1 MDDLLA
7 EFVAE
12 TREMLAALAGEIVA
26 WEADPSDRAR
36 LDTIFRFVHTVK
48 GNCGFFDFPRLEAL
62 SHAAEDALADVRADR
77 RSADRRLVDAVL
89 AVIDRIGVM
98 IEEIERGE
106 PLSEATDDVLIAALN
121 GTADANDLALMQST
135 IGATPSA
142 SAAEQRTIR
151 LPVELIDQVMSGVS
165 EMVLARNDIARR
177 MQLVGTETGIEAPF
191 SRLSAL
197 ITEVRDA
204 ITRTRMRRIEGL
216 FATFPRLVRD
226 LSAELGKQVF
236 IELENGEVELD
247 REMIELIR
255 DPLLHIIRNAVD
267 HGIEAPADRL
277 AAGKREAGMLTV
289 SARQTGNTIH
299 IGIMDDGRGIDCD
312 RLAAKAIDAGII
324 TAERAAAMSRGEKIE
339 LIFEAGL
346 STAHRVTAIS
356 GRGVGMDVVR
366 ANIEKF
372 GGTLEIESL
381 PGEGTR
387 FLICVPLTLSILPS
401 LTVESCGQTFA
412 IPRSYVEEIVSTAG
426 GQLEFAQ
433 VGERRYVT
441 FRDRRLACVSLG
453 TALELEETE
462 DEASLFVIL
471 RLGWGDLYALAVD
484 RIFDHHELVIKPLSP
499 GIMQSG
505 QFVGCTQLDDGT
517 PVLVLD
523 VTAIGHGAGIPREL
537 HRPTSAPQRTVSRT
551 EREGLRVILFRALGG
566 ERRAIAMSAVEQV
579 ERADA
584 TAIRNPGPDAQIVMG
599 EEILP
604 LVGVPEGAELPER
617 ITVLR
622 LGDGGEPIA
631 YAASEVLDIATLS
644 GVLKRVNGQPTVV
657 GVTLVDG
664 ETAELVDCHALFASH
679 ASQGLGSHSLTCR
692 LTGEDGWMRNF
703 LGPIIEAAGYRL
715 VEDDEPADIAFVDGT
730 PDDGLDCDARKA
742 IHLRSTPGNAGPNSK
757 EGADSIYRYDR
768 AALMAALLR
777 AGEELAA

>member
-26 WEADPSDRAR
+26 WEANPADRAR

-48 GNCGFFDFPRLEAL
+48 GNCGFFDFPQLESL
-62 SHAAEDALADVRADR
+62 SHAAEDALADVRAGR
-77 RSADRRLVDAVL
+77 RQADSRLVDAVL

-98 IEEIERGE
+98 IAEIERGE
-106 PLSEATDDVLIAALN
+106 PLSDAADEVLIAALS
-121 GTADANDLALMQST
+121 GALDEADQALVT
-135 IGATPSA
+135 IGSGGLQRSATPA
-142 SAAEQRTIR
+142 VEQRTIR

-165 EMVLARNDIARR
+165 EMVLARNDLARR
-177 MQLVGTETGIEAPF
+177 MLGLGTDTGLEAPF

-236 IELENGEVELD
+236 VEIENGEVELD

-289 SARQTGNTIH
+289 SARQSGNTIH
-299 IGIMDDGRGIDCD
+299 IGIMDDGRGIDVD
-312 RLAAKAIDAGII
+312 RLAAKAIASGSH
-324 TAERAAAMSRGEKIE
+324 TAEQIAAMSREEKIE
-339 LIFEAGL
+339 LIYEAGL
-346 STAHRVTAIS
+346 STAEAVTSIS

-401 LTVESCGQTFA
+401 LTVEVGGQTFA

-453 TALELEETE
+453 DALGISDEA
-462 DEASLFVIL
+462 EASLFVIL
-471 RLGWGDLYALAVD
+471 RLGWGDLYAMAVD

-505 QFVGCTQLDDGT
+505 LFVGCTQLDDGT

-523 VTAIGHGAGIPREL
+523 VAAIGYGAGIPREL
-537 HRPTSAPQRTVSRT
+537 HRPATIAAHAAPRS
-551 EREGLRVILFRALGG
+551 EREGLRVVLFRALDG

-579 ERADA
+579 ERAEA
-584 TAIRNPGPDAQIVMG
+584 SAIRRPGADAQIVLG
-599 EEILP
+599 EDILP
-604 LVGVPEGAELPER
+604 LAGVPEGCELPQR

-622 LGDGGEPIA
+622 LGDGSQRVA
-631 YAASEVLDIATLS
+631 YAAREVLDIATLT
-644 GVLKRVNGQPTVV
+644 GVLKRVNGQTSVV
-657 GVTLVDG
+657 GVTMVDG
-664 ETAELVDCHALFASH
+664 ETAELIDCHALFSSH
-679 ASQGLGSHSLTCR
+679 AAQSSGHGSLTCR
-692 LTGEDGWMRNF
+692 LDGDDAWMRNF
-703 LGPIIEAAGYRL
+703 LGPIIEAAGYRI
-715 VEDDEPADIAFVDGT
+715 VPEGPADIAFLDGDLR
-730 PDDGLDCDARKA
+730 DDGECEARRAIRLRDA
-742 IHLRSTPGNAGPNSK
+742 PGSGN
-757 EGADSIYRYDR
+757 GADGIYRYDR
-768 AALMAALLR
+768 AGLMAALLR

>member
-26 WEADPSDRAR
+26 WEANPADRAR

-48 GNCGFFDFPRLEAL
+48 GNCGFFDFPQLESL
-62 SHAAEDALADVRADR
+62 SHAAEDALADVRAGR
-77 RSADRRLVDAVL
+77 RQPDSRLVDAVL

-98 IEEIERGE
+98 IAEIERGE
-106 PLSEATDDVLIAALN
+106 PLSEAADDVLIAALS
-121 GTADANDLALMQST
+121 GALDESDQAIANMG
-135 IGATPSA
+135 GAGVQRSA
-142 SAAEQRTIR
+142 APAAEQRTIR

-165 EMVLARNDIARR
+165 EMVLARNDLARR
-177 MQLVGTETGIEAPF
+177 MLGLGSDTGLEAPF

-197 ITEVRDA
+197 IAEVRDA

-236 IELENGEVELD
+236 VEIENGEVELD

-277 AAGKREAGMLTV
+277 AAGKREAGMLTI
-289 SARQTGNTIH
+289 SARQSGNTIH
-299 IGIMDDGRGIDCD
+299 IGIMDDGRGIDLE
-312 RLAAKAIDAGII
+312 RLAAKAVASGTH
-324 TAERAAAMSRGEKIE
+324 TAEQIAAMSREEKIE
-339 LIFEAGL
+339 LIYEAGL
-346 STAHRVTAIS
+346 STAESVTSIS

-401 LTVESCGQTFA
+401 LTVEAGGQTFA
-412 IPRSYVEEIVSTAG
+412 IPRSYVEEIVSSTG
-426 GQLEFAQ
+426 GNLEFAQ

-453 TALELEETE
+453 DALGIG
-462 DEASLFVIL
+462 DESEAALYVIL
-471 RLGWGDLYALAVD
+471 RLGWGDLYAMAVD

-505 QFVGCTQLDDGT
+505 LFVGCTQLDDGT

-523 VTAIGHGAGIPREL
+523 VAAIGYGAGI
-537 HRPTSAPQRTVSRT
+537 SA
-551 EREGLRVILFRALGG
+551 RAAPPVDD
-566 ERRAIAMSAVEQV
+566 RRARGAREPSAKGC
-579 ERADA
+579 A
-584 TAIRNPGPDAQIVMG
+584 
-599 EEILP
+599 
-604 LVGVPEGAELPER
+604 
-617 ITVLR
+617 
-622 LGDGGEPIA
+622 
-631 YAASEVLDIATLS
+631 
-644 GVLKRVNGQPTVV
+644 
-657 GVTLVDG
+657 
-664 ETAELVDCHALFASH
+664 
-679 ASQGLGSHSLTCR
+679 
-692 LTGEDGWMRNF
+692 
-703 LGPIIEAAGYRL
+703 
-715 VEDDEPADIAFVDGT
+715 
-730 PDDGLDCDARKA
+730 
-742 IHLRSTPGNAGPNSK
+742 
-757 EGADSIYRYDR
+757 
-768 AALMAALLR
+768 
-777 AGEELAA
+777 

>member
-12 TREMLAALAGEIVA
+12 TREMLAALSGEVIA
-26 WEADPSDRAR
+26 WEANPDDRAR

-62 SHAAEDALADVRADR
+62 SHAAEDALADVRAGR
-77 RSADRRLVDAVL
+77 RQADSRLVDAVL

-98 IEEIERGE
+98 IAEIERGE
-106 PLSEATDDVLIAALN
+106 PLSDAADDKLIAALT
-121 GTADANDLALMQST
+121 GALDEGEQT
-135 IGATPSA
+135 VVQIGAAPRSA
-142 SAAEQRTIR
+142 APAAEQRTIR

-165 EMVLARNDIARR
+165 EMVLARNDLARR
-177 MQLVGTETGIEAPF
+177 MQILGTDTGLEAPF
-191 SRLSAL
+191 SRLSGL
-197 ITEVRDA
+197 IAEVRDA

-236 IELENGEVELD
+236 VEIENGEVELD

-277 AAGKREAGMLTV
+277 AAGKREAGMLTI
-289 SARQTGNTIH
+289 SARQSGNTIH
-299 IGIMDDGRGIDCD
+299 IGIMDDGRGIDAE
-312 RLAAKAIDAGII
+312 RLAAKAIASGSHS
-324 TAERAAAMSRGEKIE
+324 AEQIAAMSLEQKIE
-339 LIFEAGL
+339 LIYEAGL
-346 STAHRVTAIS
+346 STAESVTAIS

-401 LTVESCGQTFA
+401 LTVEAGGQTFA

-426 GQLEFAQ
+426 GNLEFAQ

-441 FRDRRLACVSLG
+441 FRDRRLACVALDHELG
-453 TALELEETE
+453 LGEHAEP
-462 DEASLFVIL
+462 ALFVIL

-484 RIFDHHELVIKPLSP
+484 RIFDHHELVIKPLAP
-499 GIMQSG
+499 GIMKSG
-505 QFVGCTQLDDGT
+505 LFVGCTQLDDGT

-523 VTAIGHGAGIPREL
+523 VAAIGYGAGIPREL
-537 HRPTSAPQRTVSRT
+537 HRPAAIAAHNAPKT
-551 EREGLRVILFRALGG
+551 EREGLRVILFRALDG

-584 TAIRNPGPDAQIVMG
+584 STVRRPGADAQIVLG

-604 LVGVPEGAELPER
+604 LAGISAGDELPDR
-617 ITVLR
+617 LTVLR
-622 LGDGGEPIA
+622 LGDRGERIA
-631 YAASEVLDIATLS
+631 YAAREVLDIATLT
-644 GVLKRVNGQPTVV
+644 GVLKRINGQTQVV
-657 GVTLVDG
+657 GVSMIDG
-664 ETAELVDCHALFASH
+664 ETAELVDCHALFAGH
-679 ASQGLGSHSLTCR
+679 VAQTAGHGSLTCR
-692 LTGEDGWMRNF
+692 LNGDEAWMRNF
-703 LGPIIEAAGYRL
+703 LAPIIEAAGYRI
-715 VEDDEPADIAFVDGT
+715 VGEGPADIAFVDGEAE
-730 PDDGLDCDARKA
+730 DEDECEARKA
-742 IHLRSTPGNAGPNSK
+742 IRLRDAPGSAG
-757 EGADSIYRYDR
+757 GADSIYRYDR
-768 AALMAALLR
+768 AGLMAALLR

>member
-1 MDDLLA
+1 
-7 EFVAE
+7 
-12 TREMLAALAGEIVA
+12 
-26 WEADPSDRAR
+26 
-36 LDTIFRFVHTVK
+36 
-48 GNCGFFDFPRLEAL
+48 
-62 SHAAEDALADVRADR
+62 
-77 RSADRRLVDAVL
+77 
-89 AVIDRIGVM
+89 
-98 IEEIERGE
+98 
-106 PLSEATDDVLIAALN
+106 
-121 GTADANDLALMQST
+121 
-135 IGATPSA
+135 
-142 SAAEQRTIR
+142 
-151 LPVELIDQVMSGVS
+151 MSGVS

-177 MQLVGTETGIEAPF
+177 ILAGGTETGIEAPF

-299 IGIMDDGRGIDCD
+299 IGIQDDGRGIDCD
-312 RLAAKAIDAGII
+312 KLAAKAVEAGIVS
-324 TAERAAAMSRGEKIE
+324 AEKVAGMSRAEKIE
-339 LIFEAGL
+339 LVFEPGL

-366 ANIEKF
+366 SNIERF

-401 LTVESCGQTFA
+401 LTVEAGGQTFA

-426 GQLEFAQ
+426 GELEFAQ
-433 VGERRYVT
+433 VGELRFLT
-441 FRDRRLACVSLG
+441 FRERRLACVSLG
-453 TALELEETE
+453 KALDLEPAG
-462 DEASLFVIL
+462 DEAALFVIL
-471 RLGWGDLYALAVD
+471 RLGWGDLYALEVD
-484 RIFDHHELVIKPLSP
+484 RIFDHQELVIKPLSP

-505 QFVGCTQLDDGT
+505 LFVGCTQLDDGT

-537 HRPTSAPQRTVSRT
+537 QRPTGAAATRGAANV
-551 EREGLRVILFRALGG
+551 EREGLRVVLFHDLTG

-579 ERADA
+579 EHAPSSA
-584 TAIRNPGPDAQIVMG
+584 VRNPGPNAQIVLG

-604 LVGVPEGAELPER
+604 LMGVPDGAELPAR
-617 ITVLR
+617 ISVMR
-622 LGDGGEPIA
+622 LGDGTQQLA
-631 YAASEVLDIATLS
+631 FASRKVLEIATLS

-664 ETAELVDCHALFASH
+664 ETAELIDCHALFASH
-679 ASQGLGSHSLTCR
+679 AALNPGSRMLTCR
-692 LTGEDGWMRNF
+692 LAGEDNWMKSF
-703 LGPIIEAAGYRL
+703 LGPLIEAAGYRIA
-715 VEDDEPADIAFVDGT
+715 EGDEPADIVFVDGA
-730 PDDGLDCDARKA
+730 GADAVETGESPRA
-742 IHLRSTPGNAGPNSK
+742 IHLRNHPGGAS
-757 EGADSIYRYDR
+757 GADSIYRYDR
-768 AALMAALLR
+768 AGLMAALLK

>member
-12 TREMLAALAGEIVA
+12 TREMLAALSGEIVA
-26 WEADPSDRAR
+26 WEANPDDRGR

-48 GNCGFFDFPRLEAL
+48 GNCGFFDFPKLEAL

-77 RSADRRLVDAVL
+77 RTPDRRLVDAVL

-98 IEEIERGE
+98 IGEIERGE
-106 PLSEATDDVLIAALN
+106 PLSEAADDSLIAALN
-121 GTADANDLALMQST
+121 GTADENDLQLVQSAGG
-135 IGATPSA
+135 ISSSL

-177 MQLVGTETGIEAPF
+177 IQQGSGETGIEAPF

-236 IELENGEVELD
+236 VELENGEVELD

-267 HGIEAPADRL
+267 HGIENPADRR

-289 SARQTGNTIH
+289 SARQSGNTIH
-299 IGIMDDGRGIDCD
+299 IGIQDDGRGIDCD
-312 RLAAKAIDAGII
+312 TLAAKAVEAGIV
-324 TAERAAAMSRGEKIE
+324 TAEKVAAMSRDEKIE
-339 LIFEAGL
+339 LIFEPGL
-346 STAHRVTAIS
+346 STADSVTAIS

-366 ANIEKF
+366 SNIEKF

-401 LTVESCGQTFA
+401 LTVEAGGQTFA

-433 VGERRYVT
+433 VGERRFVT

-453 TALELEETE
+453 ESLDLEEAKE
-462 DEASLFVIL
+462 EASLFVIL

-505 QFVGCTQLDDGT
+505 LFVGCTQLDDGT

-523 VTAIGHGAGIPREL
+523 VAAIGYGAGIPREL
-537 HRPTSAPQRTVSRT
+537 HRPSTIAAHAAPKT
-551 EREGLRVILFRALGG
+551 EREGLRVILFRALDG

-584 TAIRNPGPDAQIVMG
+584 SA
-599 EEILP
+599 
-604 LVGVPEGAELPER
+604 
-617 ITVLR
+617 
-622 LGDGGEPIA
+622 
-631 YAASEVLDIATLS
+631 
-644 GVLKRVNGQPTVV
+644 
-657 GVTLVDG
+657 
-664 ETAELVDCHALFASH
+664 
-679 ASQGLGSHSLTCR
+679 
-692 LTGEDGWMRNF
+692 
-703 LGPIIEAAGYRL
+703 
-715 VEDDEPADIAFVDGT
+715 
-730 PDDGLDCDARKA
+730 
-742 IHLRSTPGNAGPNSK
+742 
-757 EGADSIYRYDR
+757 
-768 AALMAALLR
+768 
-777 AGEELAA
+777 

>member
-26 WEADPSDRAR
+26 WEADPTERSR

-48 GNCGFFDFPRLEAL
+48 GNCGFFDFPKLEAL
-62 SHAAEDALADVRADR
+62 SHAAEDALSDVRGGR
-77 RSADRRLVDAVL
+77 RVPDRRLVDAVL

-106 PLSEATDDVLIAALN
+106 ALSEA
-121 GTADANDLALMQST
+121 NDEIL
-135 IGATPSA
+135 IGALKGELEEAEIPLSPGATRRSF

-177 MQLVGTETGIEAPF
+177 LQTGGIETGIEAPF

-255 DPLLHIIRNAVD
+255 DPLLHILRNAVD
-267 HGIEAPADRL
+267 HGIESPADRL

-312 RLAAKAIDAGII
+312 GLAAKAIEAGIV
-324 TAERAAAMSRGEKIE
+324 TAEQVAGMSRTEKIE
-339 LIFEAGL
+339 LIFEPGL
-346 STAHRVTAIS
+346 STAHRVTSIS

-366 ANIEKF
+366 SNIEKF

-401 LTVESCGQTFA
+401 LTVESGGQTFA
-412 IPRSYVEEIVSTAG
+412 IPRSYVEEIVSASG
-426 GQLEFAQ
+426 GELEFAEI
-433 VGERRYVT
+433 GERRYLT
-441 FRDRRLACVSLG
+441 FRDRRLACVSLDS
-453 TALELEETE
+453 ALGLGKSEV
-462 DEASLFVIL
+462 EASLFVIL

-484 RIFDHHELVIKPLSP
+484 RIFDHQELVIKPLSP

-505 QFVGCTQLDDGT
+505 LFVGCTQLDDGT

-537 HRPTSAPQRTVSRT
+537 QRPTAAAARTAAAAA
-551 EREGLRVILFRALGG
+551 EREGLRVILFRALCG
-566 ERRAIAMSAVEQV
+566 ERRAIAMSVVEQV
-579 ERADA
+579 ERVDA
-584 TAIRNPGPDAQIVMG
+584 SCVRNPGPDAQIVLG

-604 LVGVPEGAELPER
+604 LVGVAQGEELPER
-617 ITVLR
+617 LTVLR

-631 YAASEVLDIATLS
+631 YAAREVLDISMLS
-644 GVLKRVNGQPTVV
+644 GELKPVKGKPAVA
-657 GVTLVDG
+657 GVTLIDG
-664 ETAELVDCHALFASH
+664 ETAELVDCHALFASNGAPRASNH
-679 ASQGLGSHSLTCR
+679 ALTCR
-692 LTGEDGWMRNF
+692 LAGSDGWMRNF
-703 LGPIIEAAGYRL
+703 LGPIIEAAGYRI
-715 VEDDEPADIAFVDGT
+715 VDGDEPADVAFVDPNGAEG
-730 PDDGLDCDARKA
+730 DFDARMA
-742 IHLRSTPGNAGPNSK
+742 IRLRNEPGSSG
-757 EGADSIYRYDR
+757 GADSIYRYDR
-768 AALMAALLR
+768 AALMSALLR

>member
-26 WEADPSDRAR
+26 WEANPADRAR

-48 GNCGFFDFPRLEAL
+48 GNCGFFDFPQLESL
-62 SHAAEDALADVRADR
+62 SHAAEDALADVRAGR
-77 RSADRRLVDAVL
+77 RQADSRLVDAVL

-98 IEEIERGE
+98 IAEIERGE
-106 PLSEATDDVLIAALN
+106 PLSEAADDVLIAALAGALEEN
-121 GTADANDLALMQST
+121 DQAIAN
-135 IGATPSA
+135 IGGGIQRSA
-142 SAAEQRTIR
+142 APAAEQRTIR

-165 EMVLARNDIARR
+165 EMVLARNDLARR
-177 MQLVGTETGIEAPF
+177 MQGLGSDTGLEAPF
-191 SRLSAL
+191 SRLSGL
-197 ITEVRDA
+197 IAEVRDA

-226 LSAELGKQVF
+226 LSAELSKQVF
-236 IELENGEVELD
+236 VELENGEVELD

-277 AAGKREAGMLTV
+277 AAGKREAGMLTI
-289 SARQTGNTIH
+289 SARQSGNTIH
-299 IGIMDDGRGIDCD
+299 IGIMDDGRGIDTD
-312 RLAAKAIDAGII
+312 RLAAKAVVAGSH
-324 TAERAAAMSRGEKIE
+324 TAEQIAAMTRDEKIE
-339 LIFEAGL
+339 LIYEAGL
-346 STAHRVTAIS
+346 STAESVTAIS

-372 GGTLEIESL
+372 GGTLEIESI

-401 LTVESCGQTFA
+401 LTVEAGGQTFA

-426 GQLEFAQ
+426 GNLEFAQ
-433 VGERRYVT
+433 VGERRFVT

-453 TALELEETE
+453 DALEIAGDGEP
-462 DEASLFVIL
+462 ALFVIL
-471 RLGWGDLYALAVD
+471 RLGWGDLYAMAVD
-484 RIFDHHELVIKPLSP
+484 RIFDHHELVIKPLAP

-505 QFVGCTQLDDGT
+505 MFVGCTQLDDGT

-523 VTAIGHGAGIPREL
+523 VAAIGYGAGIPREL
-537 HRPTSAPQRTVSRT
+537 HRPSTIAAHAAPRT
-551 EREGLRVILFRALGG
+551 ERDGLRVILFRALDG

-584 TAIRNPGPDAQIVMG
+584 AAVRRPGVDAQIVLG
-599 EEILP
+599 GEILP
-604 LVGVPEGAELPER
+604 LAGVTATSDLPER
-617 ITVLR
+617 LTVLR
-622 LGDGGEPIA
+622 LCDGGERIA
-631 YAASEVLDIATLS
+631 YAAREVLDIATLT
-644 GVLKRVNGQPTVV
+644 GVLKRVNGQTSVV
-657 GVTLVDG
+657 GVTMVDG
-664 ETAELVDCHALFASH
+664 ETAELVDCHMLFAGH
-679 ASQGLGSHSLTCR
+679 AAQSSGHGSLTCR
-692 LTGEDGWMRNF
+692 LNGEDAWMRNF
-703 LGPIIEAAGYRL
+703 LGPIIEAAGYRI
-715 VEDDEPADIAFVDGT
+715 VPEGPADIAFLDANGE
-730 PDDGLDCDARKA
+730 DDPECEARRA
-742 IHLRSTPGNAGPNSK
+742 IRLRDIPGAAAGA
-757 EGADSIYRYDR
+757 ESIYRYDR
-768 AALMAALLR
+768 AGLMAALLR

>member
-12 TREMLAALAGEIVA
+12 TREMLAALSGEIVA
-26 WEADPSDRAR
+26 WEAEPTERAR

-62 SHAAEDALADVRADR
+62 SHAAEDALSDVRSGRRMPDR
-77 RSADRRLVDAVL
+77 GLVDAVL

-106 PLSEATDDVLIAALN
+106 PLSDSNHDILIAALK
-121 GTADANDLALMQST
+121 GELDEAEISLAISS
-135 IGATPSA
+135 GSRSPVSV
-142 SAAEQRTIR
+142 AEQRTIR

-177 MQLVGTETGIEAPF
+177 LQVSGVETGIEAPF

-255 DPLLHIIRNAVD
+255 DPLVHLLRNAVD
-267 HGIEAPADRL
+267 HGIESPADRL

-299 IGIMDDGRGIDCD
+299 IGIMDDGRGIDSD
-312 RLAAKAIDAGII
+312 ALAAKAIEVGIT
-324 TAERAAAMSRGEKIE
+324 TAEKVAEMSRTDKVQ
-339 LIFEAGL
+339 LIFEPGL
-346 STAHRVTAIS
+346 STARQVTSIS

-366 ANIEKF
+366 SNIEKF
-372 GGTLEIESL
+372 GGSLEIESL

-401 LTVESCGQTFA
+401 LTVEAGGQTFA
-412 IPRSYVEEIVSTAG
+412 IPRSYVEEIVSTSG

-433 VGERRYVT
+433 IGERRYVT
-441 FRDRRLACVSLG
+441 FRDRRLACVGLD
-453 TALELEETE
+453 TALGLVERDT
-462 DEASLFVIL
+462 DDSLFVIL

-484 RIFDHHELVIKPLSP
+484 RIFDHQELVIKPLAP

-505 QFVGCTQLDDGT
+505 LFVGCTQLDDGT

-537 HRPTSAPQRTVSRT
+537 QRPTTAASRAPLHSD
-551 EREGLRVILFRALGG
+551 REGLRVILFRTLSG

-584 TAIRNPGPDAQIVMG
+584 GAVRNPGAEAQIVMG
-599 EEILP
+599 EEILT
-604 LVGVPEGAELPER
+604 LAGVPDGAELPDR
-617 ITVLR
+617 FTVLR
-622 LGDGGEPIA
+622 LSDGGEPMA
-631 YAASEVLDIATLS
+631 YAAREVLDISRLS
-644 GVLKRVNGQPTVV
+644 GELKRVHGKQGVV

-664 ETAELVDCHALFASH
+664 EAAELVDCHALFASNSAQGGSGH
-679 ASQGLGSHSLTCR
+679 ALTCR
-692 LTGEDGWMRNF
+692 LASTDGWMQNF
-703 LGPIIEAAGYRL
+703 LGPIIEAAGYRI
-715 VEDDEPADIAFVDGT
+715 VEQNEPADIAFVDSG
-730 PDDGLDCDARKA
+730 CDTETGCEARMA
-742 IHLRSTPGNAGPNSK
+742 IRLRNEPS
-757 EGADSIYRYDR
+757 GARDTDTIYRYDR
-768 AALMAALLR
+768 TALMAALLR
-777 AGEELAA
+777 AGQELAA

>member
-26 WEADPSDRAR
+26 WEHDPSDRGR

-77 RSADRRLVDAVL
+77 RTADRRLVDAVL

-106 PLSEATDDVLIAALN
+106 PLSEAADDVLIAALN
-121 GTADANDLALMQST
+121 GTGDEIDLSLIQAS
-135 IGATPSA
+135 GGPATSA

-177 MQLVGTETGIEAPF
+177 MLALGTETGIEAPF

-289 SARQTGNTIH
+289 SARQSGNTIH
-299 IGIMDDGRGIDCD
+299 IGIQDDGRGIDCD
-312 RLAAKAIDAGII
+312 KLAAKAVEVGIV
-324 TAERAAAMSRGEKIE
+324 TADKVAAMSRAEKIE
-339 LIFEAGL
+339 LIFEPGL

-401 LTVESCGQTFA
+401 LTVEACGQTFA

-426 GQLEFAQ
+426 GQLEFVQ

-441 FRDRRLACVSLG
+441 FRERRLACVSLG
-453 TALELEETE
+453 SALELEESE
-462 DEASLFVIL
+462 GEAALFVIL

-537 HRPTSAPQRTVSRT
+537 HRPTAAAPRTAARA
-551 EREGLRVILFRALGG
+551 EREGLRVILFQDLSG

-579 ERADA
+579 EHAPA
-584 TAIRNPGPDAQIVMG
+584 TAVRNPGPNAQIVLG

-604 LVGVPEGAELPER
+604 LLGVPEGAELPAR
-617 ITVLR
+617 LSVMR
-622 LGDGGEPIA
+622 LGDGTQQIA
-631 YAASEVLDIATLS
+631 YASRKVLDIATLS

-664 ETAELVDCHALFASH
+664 ETAELIDCHALFAGQ
-679 ASQGLGSHSLTCR
+679 AAQAIGIHSLTCR

-703 LGPIIEAAGYRL
+703 LGPIIEAAGYRI
-715 VEDDEPADIAFVDGT
+715 VDGDEPADVAF
-730 PDDGLDCDARKA
+730 LDPAAEAEAECDARKA
-742 IHLRSTPGNAGPNSK
+742 IRLRNEPGSAG
-757 EGADSIYRYDR
+757 GADSVYRYDR
-768 AALMAALLR
+768 AGLMAALLR

>member
-12 TREMLAALAGEIVA
+12 TREMLAALSGEIVA
-26 WEADPSDRAR
+26 WEANPGDRAR

-48 GNCGFFDFPRLEAL
+48 GNCGFFDFPKLEAL
-62 SHAAEDALADVRADR
+62 SHAAEDALADVRAER
-77 RSADRRLVDAVL
+77 RQADSRLVDAVL

-98 IEEIERGE
+98 IGEIDRGE
-106 PLSEATDDVLIAALN
+106 ALSEADDDRLIAALA
-121 GTADANDLALMQST
+121 GELDESSAPAVRTA
-135 IGATPSA
+135 GAAVTA
-142 SAAEQRTIR
+142 SAVAEQRTIR

-177 MQLVGTETGIEAPF
+177 MQLMSNGSILEGPF
-191 SRLSAL
+191 GRLSAL

-226 LSAELGKQVF
+226 LSADLGKQVF
-236 IELENGEVELD
+236 VELENGEVELD

-267 HGIEAPADRL
+267 HGIETPADRR
-277 AAGKREAGMLTV
+277 AAGKREAGMLTI

-312 RLAAKAIDAGII
+312 RLAAKAVAAGLRS
-324 TAERAAAMSRGEKIE
+324 EEQVAAMSREQKIE
-339 LIFEAGL
+339 LIYEAGL
-346 STAHRVTAIS
+346 STADAVTAIS

-401 LTVESCGQTFA
+401 LTVEAAGQTFA

-426 GQLEFAQ
+426 GNLEFAQ

-453 TALELEETE
+453 DALGLPVAE
-462 DEASLFVIL
+462 EASLFVLL

-484 RIFDHHELVIKPLSP
+484 RIFDHQELVIKPLSP
-499 GIMQSG
+499 GIMHSG
-505 QFVGCTQLDDGT
+505 LFVGCTQLDDGT

-523 VTAIGHGAGIPREL
+523 VAAIGYGAGIPREL
-537 HRPTSAPQRTVSRT
+537 HRPTAAAIASAPA
-551 EREGLRVILFRALGG
+551 EREGLRVVLFRALDG

-579 ERADA
+579 ERASVEQV
-584 TAIRNPGPDAQIVMG
+584 RHPGPDAQVVLG

-604 LVGVPEGAELPER
+604 LAGLSQGADLPER
-617 ITVLR
+617 LTILR
-622 LGDGGEPIA
+622 LGDGGGSVA
-631 YAASEVLDIATLS
+631 YAAREVLDIATLS
-644 GVLKRVNGQPTVV
+644 GALERVGGQASVV
-657 GVTLVDG
+657 GVTLIDG
-664 ETAELVDCHALFASH
+664 ETAELVDCHALFAQYAARSPG
-679 ASQGLGSHSLTCR
+679 ARPLTCR
-692 LTGEDGWMRNF
+692 LAGDDGWMRSF

-715 VEDDEPADIAFVDGT
+715 AADGEAADIAFIDSAAEEQPEAEARTAIRLHDAPGAPGSVD
-730 PDDGLDCDARKA
+730 A
-742 IHLRSTPGNAGPNSK
+742 
-757 EGADSIYRYDR
+757 IYRYDR

>member
-12 TREMLAALAGEIVA
+12 TREMLAALSGEIVA
-26 WEADPSDRAR
+26 WEANPGDRAR

-48 GNCGFFDFPRLEAL
+48 GNCGFFDFPKLEAL
-62 SHAAEDALADVRADR
+62 SHAAEDALADVRAER
-77 RSADRRLVDAVL
+77 RHADSRLVDAVL

-98 IEEIERGE
+98 IGEIDRGE
-106 PLSEATDDVLIAALN
+106 ALSEADDERLIAALA
-121 GTADANDLALMQST
+121 GEFDESGAPAVRTA
-135 IGATPSA
+135 GAAVTPA
-142 SAAEQRTIR
+142 AVAEQRTIR

-177 MQLVGTETGIEAPF
+177 MQLMSNGAILEGPF
-191 SRLSAL
+191 GRLSAL

-226 LSAELGKQVF
+226 LSADLGKQVF
-236 IELENGEVELD
+236 VELENGEVELD

-267 HGIEAPADRL
+267 HGIETPAARR
-277 AAGKREAGMLTV
+277 AAGKREAGMLTI

-299 IGIMDDGRGIDCD
+299 IGIMDDGRGIDCE
-312 RLAAKAIDAGII
+312 RLAAKAVAAGIC
-324 TAERAAAMSRGEKIE
+324 TEEQVAAMSREEKIE
-339 LIFEAGL
+339 LIYEAGL
-346 STAHRVTAIS
+346 STADAVTAIS

-401 LTVESCGQTFA
+401 LTVEAAGQTFA
-412 IPRSYVEEIVSTAG
+412 VPRSYVEEIVSTAG
-426 GQLEFAQ
+426 GNLEFAQ

-453 TALELEETE
+453 DALGLPAAG
-462 DEASLFVIL
+462 EASLFVLL

-484 RIFDHHELVIKPLSP
+484 RIFDHQELVIKPLSP
-499 GIMQSG
+499 GIMHSG
-505 QFVGCTQLDDGT
+505 LFVGCTQLDDGT

-523 VTAIGHGAGIPREL
+523 VAAIGYGAGIPREL
-537 HRPTSAPQRTVSRT
+537 HRPTAAAIASAPA
-551 EREGLRVILFRALGG
+551 EREGLRVVLFRALDG

-579 ERADA
+579 ERASVEQV
-584 TAIRNPGPDAQIVMG
+584 RHPGPDAQVVLG

-604 LVGVPEGAELPER
+604 LAGLSQGAELPEQLT
-617 ITVLR
+617 ILR
-622 LGDGGEPIA
+622 LGDGGGRVA
-631 YAASEVLDIATLS
+631 YAAREVLDIATLS
-644 GVLKRVNGQPTVV
+644 GALERVGGQASIV
-657 GVTLVDG
+657 GVTLIDG
-664 ETAELVDCHALFASH
+664 ETAELVDCHALFAQH
-679 ASQGLGSHSLTCR
+679 ASRSSCARPLTCR
-692 LTGEDGWMRNF
+692 LAGDDGWMRSF

-715 VEDDEPADIAFVDGT
+715 AVDGEAADIAFIDCAAEEQLEAGARAAIRLHDAPGAPGSVD
-730 PDDGLDCDARKA
+730 A
-742 IHLRSTPGNAGPNSK
+742 
-757 EGADSIYRYDR
+757 IYRYDR
-768 AALMAALLR
+768 SALMAALLR

>member
-12 TREMLAALAGEIVA
+12 TREMLAALSGEIVA
-26 WEADPSDRAR
+26 WEADPTERAR

-62 SHAAEDALADVRADR
+62 SHAAEDALSDARAGR
-77 RSADRRLVDAVL
+77 RVPDRRLVDTVL
-89 AVIDRIGVM
+89 AVIDRIGAM

-106 PLSEATDDVLIAALN
+106 PLSEADDERLIAALR
-121 GTADANDLALMQST
+121 GELDDADLPLANSG
-135 IGATPSA
+135 GARSSF
-142 SAAEQRTIR
+142 SAADQRTIR

-177 MQLVGTETGIEAPF
+177 LQMRGVETGIEAPF

-236 IELENGEVELD
+236 VEIENGEVELD

-267 HGIEAPADRL
+267 HGIESPGERR

-312 RLAAKAIDAGII
+312 RLSQKAIAAGII
-324 TAERAAAMSRGEKIE
+324 TAERAAEMTRAEKIE
-339 LIFEAGL
+339 LMFEPGL
-346 STAHRVTAIS
+346 STANHVTAIS

-366 ANIEKF
+366 SNIEKF
-372 GGTLEIESL
+372 GGSLEIESL

-387 FLICVPLTLSILPS
+387 LLICVPLTLSILPS
-401 LTVESCGQTFA
+401 LTVEACGQTFA

-433 VGERRYVT
+433 IGERRYVT
-441 FRDRRLACVSLG
+441 FRGRRLACVSLG
-453 TALELEETE
+453 GTLGLEGGGSS
-462 DEASLFVIL
+462 ASLFVIL
-471 RLGWGDLYALAVD
+471 RLGWGELYALEVD
-484 RIFDHHELVIKPLSP
+484 RIFDHQELVIKPLSP

-505 QFVGCTQLDDGT
+505 LFVGCTQLDDGT

-537 HRPTSAPQRTVSRT
+537 QRPAAVTASAPRPMRE
-551 EREGLRVILFRALGG
+551 EREGLRVILFRSLCG
-566 ERRAIAMSAVEQV
+566 ERQAIAMNAVEQV
-579 ERADA
+579 ERASADVV
-584 TAIRNPGPDAQIVMG
+584 RNPGPDARIVLG
-599 EEILP
+599 GEILP
-604 LVGVPEGAELPER
+604 LLGVAEGAELPER
-617 ITVLR
+617 LTVLR
-622 LGDGGEPIA
+622 LGDRGRSIV
-631 YAASEVLDIATLS
+631 YAAREVIDIS
-644 GVLKRVNGQPTVV
+644 VLNGEIKPVK
-657 GVTLVDG
+657 GRRAIAGIALIDG
-664 ETAELVDCHALFASH
+664 NTAELIDCHALFASH
-679 ASQGLGSHSLTCR
+679 APQRTQARPLTCR
-692 LTGEDGWMRNF
+692 LVGEDAWLRSF
-703 LGPIIEAAGYRL
+703 LGPIIEAAGYRI
-715 VEDDEPADIAFVDGT
+715 VEGDEPADIAFVDG
-730 PDDGLDCDARKA
+730 PDGLRTEGEARKA
-742 IHLRSTPGNAGPNSK
+742 IRLSDRPREDDP
-757 EGADSIYRYDR
+757 DSIYRYDR
-768 AALMAALLR
+768 SGLMAALVR

>member
-1 MDDLLA
+1 
-7 EFVAE
+7 
-12 TREMLAALAGEIVA
+12 
-26 WEADPSDRAR
+26 
-36 LDTIFRFVHTVK
+36 
-48 GNCGFFDFPRLEAL
+48 
-62 SHAAEDALADVRADR
+62 
-77 RSADRRLVDAVL
+77 
-89 AVIDRIGVM
+89 
-98 IEEIERGE
+98 
-106 PLSEATDDVLIAALN
+106 VLIAALA
-121 GTADANDLALMQST
+121 GTLDENDQAFANIGHGALRS
-135 IGATPSA
+135 ATP
-142 SAAEQRTIR
+142 AAEQRTIR

-165 EMVLARNDIARR
+165 EMVLARNDLARR
-177 MQLVGTETGIEAPF
+177 MLSLGSDTGLEAPF
-191 SRLSAL
+191 SRLSGL
-197 ITEVRDA
+197 IAEVRDA

-236 IELENGEVELD
+236 VELENGEVELD

-277 AAGKREAGMLTV
+277 AAGKREAGMLTI
-289 SARQTGNTIH
+289 SARQSGNTIH
-299 IGIMDDGRGIDCD
+299 IGIMDDGRGIDAD
-312 RLAAKAIDAGII
+312 RLAAKAVSSGSH
-324 TAERAAAMSRGEKIE
+324 TAEQIAAMTLEQKIE
-339 LIFEAGL
+339 LIYEAGL
-346 STAHRVTAIS
+346 STAESVTAIS

-401 LTVESCGQTFA
+401 LTVEAGGQTFA

-426 GQLEFAQ
+426 GNLEFAQ

-453 TALELEETE
+453 EALSIGDQADAPLY
-462 DEASLFVIL
+462 VIL

-484 RIFDHHELVIKPLSP
+484 RIFDHHELVIKPLAP
-499 GIMQSG
+499 GIMKSG
-505 QFVGCTQLDDGT
+505 LFVGCTQLDDGT

-523 VTAIGHGAGIPREL
+523 VAAIGYGAGIPREL
-537 HRPTSAPQRTVSRT
+537 HRPATIAAHNVPKT
-551 EREGLRVILFRALGG
+551 EREGMRVILFRALDG

-584 TAIRNPGPDAQIVMG
+584 SAVRHPGPDAQIVLG

-604 LVGVPEGAELPER
+604 LAGLAAGCELPGR

-622 LGDGGEPIA
+622 LGDGGERIA
-631 YAASEVLDIATLS
+631 YAAREVLDIATLT
-644 GVLKRVNGQPTVV
+644 GVLKRVNGQAQVV
-657 GVTLVDG
+657 GVTMVDG
-664 ETAELVDCHALFASH
+664 ETAELVDCHALFAGEAAQS
-679 ASQGLGSHSLTCR
+679 AGQGSLTCR
-692 LTGEDGWMRNF
+692 LNAADAWMRNF
-703 LGPIIEAAGYRL
+703 LGPIIEAAGYTI
-715 VEDDEPADIAFVDGT
+715 VADGPADVAFVDGEIN
-730 PDDGLDCDARKA
+730 DDEECEARKA
-742 IHLRSTPGNAGPNSK
+742 IRLRSAPGAAGGV
-757 EGADSIYRYDR
+757 ESIYRYDR
-768 AALMAALLR
+768 AGLMAALLR

>member
-1 MDDLLA
+1 MGSMDDLLA

-48 GNCGFFDFPRLEAL
+48 GNCGFFDFPKLESL

-77 RSADRRLVDAVL
+77 RTPDRRLVDAVL

-98 IEEIERGE
+98 IGEIERGE
-106 PLSEATDDVLIAALN
+106 PLSEAADDVLIAALN
-121 GTADANDLALMQST
+121 GTAGENELQLVQSAGG
-135 IGATPSA
+135 IGKSA

-177 MQLVGTETGIEAPF
+177 IQLGGGETGIEAPF

-236 IELENGEVELD
+236 VEIENGEVELD

-267 HGIEAPADRL
+267 HGIENPSDRR

-312 RLAAKAIDAGII
+312 RLAAKAVEAGLVS
-324 TAERAAAMSRGEKIE
+324 AEKAAEMSRSEKIQ

-346 STAHRVTAIS
+346 STANEVTSIS

-372 GGTLEIESL
+372 GGTLEIEST

-401 LTVESCGQTFA
+401 LTVETCGQTFA

-426 GQLEFAQ
+426 GSLEFAE

-453 TALELEETE
+453 NALQLEESE
-462 DEASLFVIL
+462 GEPALFVIL

-484 RIFDHHELVIKPLSP
+484 RIFDHQELVIKPLSP
-499 GIMQSG
+499 GIMKSG
-505 QFVGCTQLDDGT
+505 LFVGCTQLDDGT

-523 VTAIGHGAGIPREL
+523 VTAIGHAAGIPREL
-537 HRPTSAPQRTVSRT
+537 HRPTSAPARTAARA
-551 EREGLRVILFRALGG
+551 EREGLRVILFRALCG

-584 TAIRNPGPDAQIVMG
+584 SAVRNPGPDAQIVMG
-599 EEILP
+599 EEILS
-604 LVGVPEGAELPER
+604 LAGVPEGAELPER
-617 ITVLR
+617 LVVLR

-644 GVLKRVNGQPTVV
+644 GVLKRVNGKSTVV

-664 ETAELVDCHALFASH
+664 ETAELVDCHALFAGH
-679 ASQGLGSHSLTCR
+679 AREAAATHSLTCR
-692 LTGEDGWMRNF
+692 LDGEDGWMKNF
-703 LGPIIEAAGYRL
+703 LGPIIEAAGYRI
-715 VEDDEPADIAFVDGT
+715 VAGDEPADIAFVDPAAGADV
-730 PDDGLDCDARKA
+730 PGGARKA
-742 IHLRSTPGNAGPNSK
+742 IRLRNEPGSPGA
-757 EGADSIYRYDR
+757 ADSIYRYDR
-768 AALMAALLR
+768 AALMAALVR